1 MWYSD
6 RCAPYL
12 KGIPTVL
19 KSFMKDMKRL
29 SLFSLYGNKTVITCS
44 FSFID
49 RSLLHAHI
57 KFYQIASFSFI
68 KYFYRFPTFKMNS
81 KNIIIEHLY
90 LNLEQNSYQI
100 IREVF
105 YYYFSIADANWVIF
119 FCCSAIG
126 DNELCV
132 QNYSYLGT
140 WDRWR

>member
-1 MWYSD
+1 
-6 RCAPYL
+6 
-12 KGIPTVL
+12 
-19 KSFMKDMKRL
+19 MKDMKRL

-105 YYYFSIADANWVIF
+105 YYYFSIADAN
-119 FCCSAIG
+119 
-126 DNELCV
+126 
-132 QNYSYLGT
+132 
-140 WDRWR
+140 